1 MKSIIL
7 SLKNKKYPIYFSD
20 SKNRLGQILSKNFR
34 SSKWI
39 VVTNPTV
46 DKLYGS
52 KIRKELKGLGEV
64 ATVLIPD
71 GEQFKTLQTVEKIYQ
86 QFSNNKVDR
95 KTPIVALGGGVVGD
109 VAGFAAATYLRG
121 IPLIQIPTTLLSQ
134 VDSSVGGKTG
144 VDLSF
149 GKNLVGAFYQPHLV
163 WIDTEYL
170 STLPRREILGGA
182 AEVIKY
188 GAIRS
193 PSLFALLEK
202 RIEDFLDLNPSLIQK
217 IIHECVQ
224 IKAEVVEEDEK
235 ETKGVREILNFGH
248 TLGHAIETVSNYKI
262 YNHGEAI
269 SIGMVFAA
277 ELSEQ
282 LGLLGR
288 ESSDR
293 LKDLLQTAAL
303 PSKVPDYPLKKYLEA
318 MSLDKKM
325 NAGKIR
331 YVLLKKIGATQVKE
345 LELKEVGK
353 VLTRFLK

>member
-7 SLKNKKYPIYFSD
+7 FLKNKKYPIYFSD
-20 SKNRLGQILSKNFR
+20 SKIRLGQLLSKKFQ
-34 SSKWI
+34 SSKWV

-46 DKLYGS
+46 NKLYGS
-52 KIRKELKGLGEV
+52 KIRNELKNLGKIS
-64 ATVLIPD
+64 TVLIPD

-86 QFSNNKVDR
+86 QFSKNKVDR
-95 KTPIVALGGGVVGD
+95 KTPIIALGGGVVGD

-163 WIDTEYL
+163 WIDTKYL

-202 RIEDFLDLNPSLIQK
+202 RIEDFLKLDPLLTQK
-217 IIHECVQ
+217 IIQECVQ
-224 IKAEVVEEDEK
+224 IKADVVEEDEK

-248 TLGHAIETVSNYKI
+248 TLGHAIETLSNYKI

-277 ELSEQ
+277 ELSEK
-282 LGLLGR
+282 LKLLDQ
-288 ESSDR
+288 SSSIR
-293 LKDLLQTAAL
+293 LKNLLQSANL
-303 PSKVPDYPLKKYLEA
+303 PTEIPSYPLKKYLET
-318 MSLDKKM
+318 MSHDKKM

-331 YVLLKKIGATQVKE
+331 YVLLKKIGVTLVKE

-353 VLTRFLK
+353 FLNRF